1 MAVLEVNHI
10 SKSYGSFR
18 AVDDISFVVEPGR
31 MYGILGPNGAGK
43 TTTIRMIMNILLP
56 DSGEILLFG
65 QKMNESLKDRIG
77 YLPEERGLYVK
88 MKVIDMLVF
97 LGKLHNMTQR
107 EALEACDKWLEKLDL
122 SGWRDKKIEELSK
135 GMQQKIQFIATI
147 MHNPDLI
154 ILDEPFS
161 GLDPINTQVIK
172 DIMMEFRE
180 EKKAIMFST
189 HQMESAEKLCDDIL
203 LINNGRKVLDGDLAD
218 VKKQYSRNAI
228 QIEYDGDGEFLK
240 SQALIEKS
248 DNYGNYVE
256 VILKKDADPNQLLKV
271 LVEKLK
277 IRRFECATSSLKE
290 IFIETV
296 RREQDV

>member
-56 DSGEILLFG
+56 DSGEISLFG

-107 EALEACDKWLEKLDL
+107 EALEACDKWLKKLDL

-248 DNYGNYVE
+248 DNYGNYIE